1 MHSTSQTT
9 QVFSLFGSG
18 FVAEQRADETRWNLA
33 PSDNHLVDSLTASM
47 FDELLTSLRSA
58 LSLKKWRVGSSAH

>member
-1 MHSTSQTT
+1 MRQISQAT

-18 FVAEQRADETRWNLA
+18 FVAEQRADEIRWNLA
-33 PSDNHLVDSLTASM
+33 PSDSELVGSLTASM

-58 LSLKKWRVGSSAH
+58 LSLKK